1 MLVLSGASLILIP
14 KYFTPIINES
24 PDLWM
29 LTSSSFGHVIVSL
42 ACLLPLAVLVL
53 RPAFAP
59 RAYAAALLVVSGT
72 WLVASPQGLR
82 YYKSPSPFDA
92 AGRHAALFL
101 GEQRREVAVVGRDT
115 AQLYRAAF
123 HINALGPEVVQIN
136 GVPDDAAWSH
146 IRSKPWTLLI
156 GADALRLAP
165 AGTPAPSGFTLVP
178 TSLLVSP

>member
-59 RAYAAALLVVSGT
+59 RAYAAALLVVSGH
-72 WLVASPQGLR
+72 GL
-82 YYKSPSPFDA
+82 S
-92 AGRHAALFL
+92 
-101 GEQRREVAVVGRDT
+101 
-115 AQLYRAAF
+115 RAHRVCATT
-123 HINALGPEVVQIN
+123 NPL
-136 GVPDDAAWSH
+136 
-146 IRSKPWTLLI
+146 TL
-156 GADALRLAP
+156 
-165 AGTPAPSGFTLVP
+165 
-178 TSLLVSP
+178 